1 MLKVRSSEI
10 PQALLCLRTEP
21 TQLQGALSAAWD
33 VVIARAM
40 YTMAGSGWDALPAEC
55 KLLIFEQ
62 LSNREL
68 ARAARTCREFA
79 AHIRGLRASLTSI
92 VLPRGAHEVL
102 RVIAG

>member
-1 MLKVRSSEI
+1 V
-10 PQALLCLRTEP
+10 P
-21 TQLQGALSAAWD
+21 
-33 VVIARAM
+33 
-40 YTMAGSGWDALPAEC
+40 GSGWDALPAEC

-92 VLPRGAHEVL
+92 VLPRGANDARVL
-102 RVIAG
+102 SASAMSGSACGVRIMPKDLV